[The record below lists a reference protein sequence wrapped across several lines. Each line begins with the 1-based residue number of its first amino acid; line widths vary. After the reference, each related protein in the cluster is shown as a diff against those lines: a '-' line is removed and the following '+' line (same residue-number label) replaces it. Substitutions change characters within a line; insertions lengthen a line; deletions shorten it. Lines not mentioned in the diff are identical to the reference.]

1 MNELTHLEER
11 KSGEAA
17 VALVT
22 MAQPSPCASPGV
34 RRRSD
39 GSVRECLFF
48 PVLERNE
55 QERLE
60 ALVRRRERGGER
72 ERPMGEDS
80 RDSMENRPK
89 RWTWGGPPGG
99 GEGEYTGEEEGGG
112 MGVKPEGETGR
123 GRGEIDRRYG
133 GLGGMG

>member
-1 MNELTHLEER
+1 MNELTQLEER
-11 KSGEAA
+11 KSGEAG
-17 VALVT
+17 VAPVT

-60 ALVRRRERGGER
+60 ALVRRRERTGER
-72 ERPMGEDS
+72 DRQMGEDS

-99 GEGEYTGEEEGGG
+99 GEGEYTGGGG
-112 MGVKPEGETGR
+112 GWGHGSQTVRER
-123 GRGEIDRRYG
+123 
-133 GLGGMG
+133 LGGGGERLTGGMEV